1 MKLGPAAAVM
11 AGVALGGVTL
21 GGLALGLAAPA
32 LADDAGTTVKADPN
46 ALGTY
51 TFESEAGES
60 ATWTVTPCAEDTLHC
75 VNVAET
81 GSDKRAPWNANA
93 YWTVGSWILFV
104 EQPDAILCNDGT
116 SVPGRNNYS
125 WDATDL
131 NGYASIFSSGA
142 CDAEAQSLAIPFTLT
157 KTGEAPRM
165 PDAPIYDE
173 PYVVDIPPPY
183 VPPAEGPAAA
193 EAPAAGPMPAES
205 DPAIV
210 ATPNVIPNESQ
221 PLTEAIVAEPGFNR

>member
-1 MKLGPAAAVM
+1 MVSVMKLGPAAAAVL
-11 AGVALGGVTL
+11 AGVALGF
-21 GGLALGLAAPA
+21 AAPA
-32 LADDAGTTVKADPN
+32 LAEEAENTVKADPN

-60 ATWTVTPCAEDTLHC
+60 ATWTVTPCAEDTVHC

-81 GSDKRAPWNANA
+81 GSSSRAPWSANA

-104 EQPDAILCNDGT
+104 DQEDAILCNNGT
-116 SVPGRNNYS
+116 SAPGRNNYS

-131 NGYASIFSSGA
+131 DGYASIFSAGA
-142 CDAEAQSLAIPFTLT
+142 CDAEPQSLAIPFTLT
-157 KTGEAPRM
+157 KTGGAPPRM

-183 VPPAEGPAAA
+183 VPPAAA

-210 ATPNVIPNESQ
+210 ASPNPIPNESQ